1 MPRLKIWNQ
10 KQIRQYEHPP
20 AFSAQERKHFLT
32 LPASLQTKVNAFHT
46 LTNKVG
52 FGLMFSY
59 FLARKRFYPTEH
71 FAEKDIA
78 FLCRRIGAWPFAFD
92 EDAYKGST
100 YTRHR
105 QFILDYF
112 AFEAFQGDRHTELIN
127 EVIHEQIYSFEEPA
141 RVLNFMLEWL
151 EGRHIEVPTYHTLQ
165 LLLTQAI
172 RRRNRTVSQT
182 LERVLEPA
190 HRFALDPLLELD
202 PRKGDGGR
210 GEYLLTRVRA
220 LSPAD
225 SPKQIRA
232 NLEKHDVVQ
241 QIHTVLEPVLDQLK
255 LNDKAL
261 RFFGELVINSQPFQI
276 QRRRDPDKYLLLVAF
291 CAHQVRVFQD
301 WMTDTLLSV
310 SQSFINKATH
320 EYQQDLFANRSI
332 YKRAFRQAV
341 NIAQDKVGLL
351 REIRALIWTPEE
363 MLSDQLKIAQLRELL
378 PTPIVAPLAG
388 GIDKLPAEPRPS
400 STPLEGWAVEGRE
413 RPVDHQLDEEQ
424 DLRRLRHAYNLDG
437 PDDYYSYLED
447 QSQSLQQRATPI
459 IRQLR
464 FDPDASDQ
472 RLLEAIAHFQQKEG
486 AITRTAPA
494 DFLEEEDRETLTA
507 SADSRQTRRSST
519 DLPSQERQDGHPPSK
534 FRVSLYKILLFR
546 EIVQAIKSGRL
557 NLNYSYRYKAFDE
570 YLIAKLAWIL
580 QKDQLLDKANL
591 THLKDVRG
599 RLGDFRKMVDY
610 HFHQTNANIVKG
622 NNPHFHTSNKDTSR
636 VDGSR
641 VRYHIKT
648 PKTDDAPQEISL
660 LPGEA
665 CIPLSEILATINQ
678 ATGFL
683 EAFRH
688 RQPYY
693 RKKRPDRTVFFA
705 TITAFGCNLG
715 LPAMSKA
722 ALPITA
728 AQLENTVNGYFGL
741 ENVEQASD
749 RITAFTQGLDLPN
762 RCRKDANALH
772 TASDGQ
778 KIKVAS
784 TQTIY
789 ATYSFKYFG
798 KEKGVSAYSFIDER
812 CLPFYSTI
820 ISSAEREG
828 WYVLDGLLHNPS
840 IRSTFHATDTHG
852 FTEVLFGLMDLLGF
866 GFSPVIAK
874 LYKQQ
879 LYSFK
884 TLGPGTGR
892 NQDRSRAHYAAQ
904 GYPILPTGYINTDL
918 IETHWDMIL
927 RLATSLKLKYCTAS
941 QVFKRFNSYSRQH
954 PLYVALKEYGRMPK
968 TVHVLRFIDDLQMR
982 QQSRK
987 SLNTI
992 ESDNRF
998 SKAVFF
1004 ANGGEM
1010 IFLTRP
1016 EQMIAEACKRLIK
1029 NAIVCWNY
1037 LYLTRVLQQAAD
1049 DEERADLLEIV
1060 KSGSVT
1066 AWRHVYF
1073 NGFYDFSDDSLR
1085 DSFDLL
1091 RSQNYGLDLE

>member
-10 KQIRQYEHPP
+10 KQIRQYEQPP
-20 AFSAQERKHFLT
+20 TFSAHERKHFLT

-52 FGLMFSY
+52 FGLMFGY
-59 FLARKRFYPTEH
+59 FLARKRFYPTER

-92 EDAYKGST
+92 EQAYKAST

-112 AFEAFQGDRHTELIN
+112 AFEPFQGDHHTELIN
-127 EVIHEQIYSFEEPA
+127 EVIREQIYSFEEPA
-141 RVLNFMLEWL
+141 RVLDFMLEWL
-151 EGRHIEVPTYHTLQ
+151 EGRHIELPTYHTLQ
-165 LLLTQAI
+165 RLLTKAI
-172 RRRNRTVSQT
+172 RRRNQTVSQT
-182 LERVLEPA
+182 LEQVLEPA
-190 HRFALDPLLELD
+190 HRRVLDPLLELD
-202 PRKGDGGR
+202 PQKGAGGR

-232 NLEKHDVVQ
+232 NLEKLDLLE

-261 RFFGELVINSQPFQI
+261 RFFGELVINSQPFQV

-291 CAHQVRVFQD
+291 CAHQVRIFQD

-310 SQSFINKATH
+310 TQHFINKATQD
-320 EYQQDLFANRSI
+320 YQQHLFADRST

-341 NIAQDKVGLL
+341 NMAQDKVGLL
-351 REIRALIWTPEE
+351 QEVRALIWTPEE
-363 MLSDQLKIAQLRELL
+363 RLSDQLKIAQLRALL
-378 PTPIVAPLAG
+378 PAPAPLAG
-388 GIDKLPAEPRPS
+388 ETDF
-400 STPLEGWAVEGRE
+400 
-413 RPVDHQLDEEQ
+413 DEAQ

-437 PDDYYSYLED
+437 PDEYYSYLED
-447 QSQSLQQRATPI
+447 QSQALQQRATPI
-459 IRQLR
+459 IRHLR

-472 RLLEAIAHFQQKEG
+472 RLLEAIAHFRQKEG
-486 AITRTAPA
+486 AITKTAPA
-494 DFLEEEDRETLTA
+494 DFLEEQDQQALFT
-507 SADSRQTRRSST
+507 T
-519 DLPSQERQDGHPPSK
+519 DLPSHQQGPPPSK

-557 NLNYSYRYKAFDE
+557 NLKYSYCYKAFDE
-570 YLIAKLAWIL
+570 YLIAKRTWTL
-580 QKDQLLDKANL
+580 QKDQLLDQANL
-591 THLKDVRG
+591 THLKEVQG
-599 RLGDFRKMVDY
+599 RLGDFRKLVDY
-610 HFHQTNANIVKG
+610 HFHHTNANILKG
-622 NNPHFHTSNKDTSR
+622 NNPHFHTRNTAAARRKDSSR

-641 VRYHIKT
+641 LRYHVKT
-648 PKTDDAPQEISL
+648 PKTDDALPEISL

-665 CIPLSEILATINQ
+665 SIPLSEILATINQ
-678 ATGFL
+678 ATAFL
-683 EAFRH
+683 EAFTH

-705 TITAFGCNLG
+705 AITAFGCNLG
-715 LPAMSKA
+715 LRAMSKA

-728 AQLENTVNGYFGL
+728 AQLENTVHGYFAL
-741 ENVEQASD
+741 ENIERASD
-749 RITAFTQGLDLPN
+749 QIATFTQGLELPN
-762 RCRKDANALH
+762 RCRKDANTLH

-840 IRSTFHATDTHG
+840 IRSSVHATDTHG

-884 TLGPGTGR
+884 TMGR
-892 NQDRSRAHYAAQ
+892 DRSRAHYAAQ
-904 GYPILPTGYINTDL
+904 GYPILPTGYIHTDL
-918 IETHWDMIL
+918 VEADWDMML
-927 RLATSLKLKYCTAS
+927 RLVTSLKLKYCTAS

-968 TVHVLRFIDDLQMR
+968 TVHVLRFIDDLQLR

-987 SLNTI
+987 SLNAI

-1016 EQMIAEACKRLIK
+1016 EQLMAEACKRLIK

-1091 RSQNYGLDLE
+1091 RSQNYGLDLA